1 MTVRDIATDQLVDA
15 DQRYLLHPLHNA
27 THAPR
32 VLVRGQGSVMWDA
45 DGREYIDGLSGL
57 WNVNVGHGR
66 VELAAAAHEQM
77 STLAFASAYNGQS
90 NRPAIELAEQLAA
103 ISYPN
108 LNTTFFTSGGAESNE
123 SAFKTARYY
132 WKRRGKPDKVKVISR
147 QHAYHGVTMAA
158 MSATGMTPYH
168 TMFGPLV
175 PGFVQTAA
183 PWPYRFPDVDAAA
196 ELEKTILAEGPHTV
210 AAFIAEPVM
219 GAGGVI
225 VPPDDYFAR
234 ARAICDKHEVLFIAD
249 EVITGFGRTGEMFAL
264 SRWGVQPDI
273 MSFAKGITSGYVPLG
288 GIMVSDAIAELI
300 RSGRGAE
307 SWMHAYTYS
316 GHPTACAVGLAN
328 LGVIGRERL
337 VERAA
342 ETGAYL
348 QKKVK
353 ELEEQP
359 NLDGAR
365 GLGMMAA
372 IEVVADKPTKQGFPA
387 DKGVSNRALQIAASR
402 GLITRARH
410 YGAGEMI
417 MLAPPLVTTRE
428 QVDRIVQIVAESVAS
443 AVQELA

>member
-1 MTVRDIATDQLVDA
+1 MTVRDIATEQLVDA
-15 DQRYLLHPLHNA
+15 DQRHLLHPLHNA
-27 THAPR
+27 AHKPR

-45 DGREYIDGLSGL
+45 DGREYLDGLSGL

-90 NRPAIELAEQLAA
+90 NRPAIELAEQLAD
-103 ISYPN
+103 ISYPQ

-123 SAFKTARYY
+123 SAFKTVRFF
-132 WKRRGKPDKVKVISR
+132 WKRRGKPDKVKIISR

-158 MSATGMTPYH
+158 MSATGMAPYH
-168 TMFGPLV
+168 AMFAPLV
-175 PGFVQTAA
+175 PGFLQTAA
-183 PWPYRFPDVDAAA
+183 PYAYRYPEVDAAA
-196 ELEKTILAEGPHTV
+196 ELEKTILHEGAETV

-225 VPPDDYFAR
+225 VPPDDYFGR
-234 ARAICDKHEVLFIAD
+234 VRAICDRYEVLFIAD

-264 SRWGVQPDI
+264 GRWGVQPDV

-288 GIMVSDAIAELI
+288 GIMVSDEIAETI
-300 RSGRGAE
+300 RSSRGGE

-353 ELEEQP
+353 ELEELP
-359 NLDGAR
+359 NVDGAR

-372 IEVVADKPTKQGFPA
+372 IEIVQEKESRQGFPA
-387 DKGVSNRALQIAASR
+387 EKGVSARAIQLAAER
-402 GLITRARH
+402 GLITRQRH

-428 QVDRIVQIVAESVAS
+428 QVDRIVGILAEVIPLAVAEAG
-443 AVQELA
+443 